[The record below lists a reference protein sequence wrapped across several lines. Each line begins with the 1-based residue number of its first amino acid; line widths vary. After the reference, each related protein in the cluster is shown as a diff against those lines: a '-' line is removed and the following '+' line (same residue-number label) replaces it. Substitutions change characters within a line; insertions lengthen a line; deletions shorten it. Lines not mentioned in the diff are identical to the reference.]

1 MKPFYKE
8 AGLVIPFAFIFLF
21 FASMVYFSISNYYS
35 TSKVVTMIL
44 KENKLSACQKVCK
57 IEFEDHTY
65 VYLVNSWNSAGNSF
79 LHDPG
84 CVCMKENQR

>member
-1 MKPFYKE
+1 
-8 AGLVIPFAFIFLF
+8 
-21 FASMVYFSISNYYS
+21 
-35 TSKVVTMIL
+35 MIL